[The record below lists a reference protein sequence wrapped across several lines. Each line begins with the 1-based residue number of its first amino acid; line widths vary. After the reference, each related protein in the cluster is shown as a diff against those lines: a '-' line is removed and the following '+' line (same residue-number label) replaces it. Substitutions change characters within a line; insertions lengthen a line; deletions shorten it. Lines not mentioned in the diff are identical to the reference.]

1 MEKLKKLAQ
10 IIGKKAIKEARE
22 TVGRS
27 TPMCVYEIE
36 VPEELRK
43 KVKDESNQ

>member
-1 MEKLKKLAQ
+1 MVKLKKLAQ
-10 IIGKKAIKEARE
+10 MVGKKALKEARDS
-22 TVGRS
+22 VGKS